1 MTPTRHPDDAWLLSY
16 AAGSLDLGQH
26 IAVATHLRGCPRC
39 RAWTRT
45 MERMGGAMLSDARP
59 AELSEGALDRAL
71 ARVEDPTSGET
82 AATLDAGLED
92 RPPQLPSFVQS
103 YPFGP
108 WRKLGSV
115 VRTREILL
123 PEPSATRVLL
133 LESNPGAKVFAHTH
147 GPLEMTCVLTGAFR
161 HRGGRFGPG
170 DFDLAEREVHHAP
183 EIEDGEACLCLV
195 AMQGELRWQ
204 GLIGRLLQPF
214 IRL

>member
-1 MTPTRHPDDAWLLSY
+1 
-16 AAGSLDLGQH
+16 
-26 IAVATHLRGCPRC
+26 
-39 RAWTRT
+39 

-59 AELSEGALDRAL
+59 AELSDGALEQAL
-71 ARVEDPTSGET
+71 ARIEDPASAET
-82 AATLDAGLED
+82 PATFDARFED
-92 RPPQLPSFVQS
+92 RPPQLPRFVRS
-103 YPFGP
+103 YSFGP
-108 WRKLGSV
+108 WRKLGPV
-115 VRTREILL
+115 VRTREIML

-133 LESNPGAKVFAHTH
+133 LESKPGAKVFAHTH
-147 GPLEMTCVLTGAFR
+147 GPLEMTCVLSGAFR

-183 EIEDGEACLCLV
+183 EIEDVEACLCLV